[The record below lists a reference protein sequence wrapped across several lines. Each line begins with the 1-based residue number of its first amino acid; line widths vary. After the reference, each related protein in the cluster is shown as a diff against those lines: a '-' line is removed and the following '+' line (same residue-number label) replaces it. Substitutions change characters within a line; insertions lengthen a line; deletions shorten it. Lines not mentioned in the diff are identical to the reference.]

1 MSRRLRA
8 IRKSVQIRE
17 VQRMFRYTDYPE
29 SEAFLTKEESEA
41 QIRRARNGFLL
52 VIGMIALG
60 AVITSFF

>member
-1 MSRRLRA
+1 
-8 IRKSVQIRE
+8 
-17 VQRMFRYTDYPE
+17 MFRYTDYPE

-41 QIRRARNGFLL
+41 QIRRASDVFLL